1 MYHVIH
7 NLPLP
12 YRNIAF
18 YEFTRDSQELMSTI
32 LLMALAHKLIH
43 GTYKL
48 IITIGTIGTAIS
60 TSSTI
65 GIWIKLTVSQ
75 KLTAEVG

>member
-1 MYHVIH
+1 
-7 NLPLP
+7 
-12 YRNIAF
+12 
-18 YEFTRDSQELMSTI
+18 MSTI

-43 GTYKL
+43 GTYNL
-48 IITIGTIGTAIS
+48 TIGTIGTMIITIGTIGTAIS